1 MKRIVRL
8 TESDLTRIVRRV
20 IMEQENTGTFSTL
33 EIEWK
38 RLKKAVQSG
47 SSEWTSKG
55 ESLSKDLDKS
65 IEALKKG
72 GKDAAKYAEEL
83 KKKYWDSWSFGS
95 LIETYLWEE
104 DDYENNDSFENE
116 KDLKNLLKKL
126 ITSLEKES

>member
-1 MKRIVRL
+1 MKRIDRL

-65 IEALKKG
+65 IEALKKKG
-72 GKDAAKYAEEL
+72 TDKEKTMKIQITEKAKKECQNKGNEL
-83 KKKYWDSWSFGS
+83 VLG
-95 LIETYLWEE
+95 ER
-104 DDYENNDSFENE
+104 
-116 KDLKNLLKKL
+116 
-126 ITSLEKES
+126 